1 MNLLKIFRNALK
13 NLRMIKND
21 KQILGDTN
29 NNVMKSDKRT
39 PQADRYLQA
48 LTSNRAQSL
57 ITKPKRVTD
66 KTATII
72 DHIMTN
78 DVDHKLNPFI
88 IPSLIADH
96 YVIAC
101 KITKFKAIKNK
112 VTIPQY
118 RDKKTFCSETLD
130 QELGNLVSQ
139 HFSLTTDNFDCLFD
153 QFAFV
158 ISNTIDKHAPLKNMS
173 RKELLITVMA
183 QLLKSNFF
191 KIFQFYL
198 SNRKQNVSLKQNRPE
213 IKTIS
218 YGVSQGSSL
227 GPLFVFFVY
236 VNDLNNALNCIP
248 RLFAD
253 DTCLTLKSLDPK
265 LLQNEMNT
273 ELEKLQQWCC
283 ANKLTI
289 NPIKT
294 IILIIPPKC
303 FDTST
308 LSLNITSNNAP
319 VNVVSS
325 TKYLGVIFD
334 NKLEFKEHIKTLEN
348 NVARAVGILT
358 KLKYIFPNTTLSK
371 LYFALMHPIISYG
384 IIIWGDT
391 YPTYLQ
397 KLQTLQNEALRVITG
412 SHYQA
417 EANLIY
423 RHLEVLKMKDFY
435 KFKVAKFVYCCINKK
450 ASTLF

>member
-1 MNLLKIFRNALK
+1 
-13 NLRMIKND
+13 MIKND

-88 IPSLIADH
+88 IPSLIADQ

-118 RDKKTFCSETLD
+118 RDKKAFCSETLN

-173 RKELLITVMA
+173 RKE
-183 QLLKSNFF
+183 
-191 KIFQFYL
+191 
-198 SNRKQNVSLKQNRPE
+198 RKL
-213 IKTIS
+213 
-218 YGVSQGSSL
+218 
-227 GPLFVFFVY
+227 
-236 VNDLNNALNCIP
+236 A
-248 RLFAD
+248 
-253 DTCLTLKSLDPK
+253 
-265 LLQNEMNT
+265 
-273 ELEKLQQWCC
+273 
-283 ANKLTI
+283 
-289 NPIKT
+289 
-294 IILIIPPKC
+294 
-303 FDTST
+303 
-308 LSLNITSNNAP
+308 
-319 VNVVSS
+319 
-325 TKYLGVIFD
+325 
-334 NKLEFKEHIKTLEN
+334 
-348 NVARAVGILT
+348 
-358 KLKYIFPNTTLSK
+358 
-371 LYFALMHPIISYG
+371 
-384 IIIWGDT
+384 
-391 YPTYLQ
+391 Q
-397 KLQTLQNEALRVITG
+397 KLQITKG
-412 SHYQA
+412 K
-417 EANLIY
+417 LIS
-423 RHLEVLKMKDFY
+423 
-435 KFKVAKFVYCCINKK
+435 I
-450 ASTLF
+450 